1 VHFCRHDKP
10 CQIVALFLVEV
21 TVGDELQQFRERL
34 KVLFIDGVVFTPHM
48 KSTFTAAG
56 FKFLKKGKVIRWK
69 DKSITIALP
78 SRDDSEAWLEPLEL
92 VRAVVGKHG

>member
-1 VHFCRHDKP
+1 
-10 CQIVALFLVEV
+10 
-21 TVGDELQQFRERL
+21 
-34 KVLFIDGVVFTPHM
+34 M